1 MKVSPIIQAFNGGE
15 WTPRLYGRTELPQHK
30 NALRTCFNAIPM
42 VQGPWTRRPGTHY
55 VAPTIGN
62 AATRLKRFKFSTTQA
77 YALEFGAL
85 KMRVYKNNAAVLE
98 AAQSITDIS
107 QTNPAVVTY
116 SGADNYANGDEV
128 EISGVVGMVEV
139 NNRRF
144 TVANVNTGANTFEL
158 AGVNAVGY
166 TAYSS
171 GGTVSEVYTVTTP
184 WALADVFQLKFT
196 QSADVLYV
204 THPSYAP
211 RKITR
216 TGDTAWTITEIDF
229 LDGPYLP
236 INNTATTLGLSAT
249 SGSVTVTA
257 SAGVFAATDT
267 GRLIRWRDPANNWTW
282 LEITGWTST
291 TQVTATIRGPNASA
305 GTATTSWRL
314 GVWSATTG
322 YPGAVAFF
330 EDRLFLAGAT
340 NYPQRLDGSK
350 SGDYENFAPTAAD
363 GVVADDNA
371 VAFTLNS
378 ADVNA
383 IRWMLDDE
391 KGLII
396 GTSGGE
402 WQVKPAT
409 AADALGPT
417 NISAK
422 QSTSRGSANAEP
434 VRAGR
439 DILFIQKSALKLC
452 GTTYLFEDEG
462 YKAVDKSILAEHMP
476 RPGLVQIDYQQDPQ
490 SIVWGVRADG
500 ALVGVTYERSEA
512 VNAWHRHAPGGVSDA
527 DGAAPKVKSVATVPA
542 PDGTRD
548 EVWLT
553 VQRYIDGGVVH
564 YVEYLHRMWEHTTDA
579 QEDAFFLDCGATYD
593 STPTTTIRG
602 LYHLRGQTVQVLA
615 DGATQPDV
623 TVSATGA
630 VTLTRSASV
639 VHLGYNY
646 DSDGETMNIEAGA
659 ADGTAQ
665 GKTQRIHR
673 VAFRVLD
680 TLGLKFGRDF
690 DNLNEIYSRTSAQNA
705 GEAVPL
711 YTGDLSELFD
721 GGYQTEGARV
731 CWRVDT
737 PFPATILAV
746 MPALHTMDR

>member
-1 MKVSPIIQAFNGGE
+1 MPKVSPIQNSMNGGE
-15 WTPRLYGRTELPQHK
+15 WSPLMYGRTDLDK
-30 NALRTCFNAIPM
+30 YRNALRTCFNAIPM
-42 VQGPWTRRPGTHY
+42 VQGGWTRRPGTHY

-85 KMRVYKNNAAVLE
+85 KMRIYKNNAAVLE
-98 AAQSITDIS
+98 AAQTISNIT

-116 SGADNYANGDEV
+116 VGADNYANGDEV
-128 EISGVVGMVEV
+128 EISGVLGMVEV

-144 TVANVNTGANTFEL
+144 TVANVNVGANTFEL

-229 LDGPYLP
+229 LDGPYLT
-236 INNTATTLGLSAT
+236 INNTATTLTLSAT
-249 SGSVTVTA
+249 TGSVTVTA
-257 SAGVFAATDT
+257 SAGLFAATDV
-267 GRLIRWRDPANNWTW
+267 GRLIRWKDAAGAWTW
-282 LEITGWTST
+282 LEITAYTSA
-291 TQVTATIRGPNASA
+291 TQVTALIRGPNASA

-314 GVWSATTG
+314 GVWSTTTG
-322 YPGAVAFF
+322 FPGACTFY
-330 EDRLFLAGAT
+330 EDRLFFAGAT

-350 SGDYENFAPTAAD
+350 SGDYENFAPTDAG

-378 ADVNA
+378 SDVNV
-383 IRWMLDDE
+383 IRWMVDDE
-391 KGLII
+391 KGLLV
-396 GTSGGE
+396 GTVGGE
-402 WQVKPAT
+402 WIVRPSSSSE
-409 AADALGPT
+409 ALSPT

-422 QSTSRGSANAEP
+422 QSTSRGSANIEP
-434 VRAGR
+434 VRAGKAV
-439 DILFIQKSALKLC
+439 LFTQKSTKKLIELA
-452 GTTYLFEDEG
+452 YVFEADG
-462 YKAVDKSILAEHMP
+462 FRSPDLSLISEHIP

-490 SIVWGVRADG
+490 SIVWGVRTDG
-500 ALVGVTYERSEA
+500 RMAGFTYEREQQ
-512 VNAWHRHAPGGVSDA
+512 VTAWHRHELGGVGDASD
-527 DGAAPKVKSVATVPA
+527 GIPKIKSVCTVPNS
-542 PDGTRD
+542 DGTRD
-548 EVWLT
+548 EVWMV
-553 VQRYIDGGVVH
+553 VQRYIDGGTVY
-564 YVEYLHRMWEHTTDA
+564 YVEYTGKLWDDDDA

-615 DGATQPDV
+615 DGARQPDV

-639 VHLGYNY
+639 VQLGYSYN
-646 DSDGETMNIEAGA
+646 SDGESMNIEAGA

-705 GEAVPL
+705 GEAVQL

-746 MPALHTMDR
+746 MPALHTQDR